1 MRRIVIALII
11 AVVGIAAIAAIAVP
25 NLSEAMNRSRQK
37 RTMADMR
44 TIATAWEAR
53 ATDVNSYA
61 IGKKDVTAAELA
73 RVLEPKYVRTL
84 PRVDAW
90 ASEFVLS
97 IADQGQ
103 TYAIRSL
110 GSDRR
115 ADGNPNLSGVTTKF
129 SDDIVFSNG
138 AFVRYPESAG

>member
-11 AVVGIAAIAAIAVP
+11 VVGGLAAIAVP

-44 TIATAWEAR
+44 TIASAWEAR

-61 IGKKDVTAAELA
+61 IGNKDVRAAELA

-84 PRVDAW
+84 PRIDAW
-90 ASEFVLS
+90 GSEFVLS

-115 ADGNPNLSGVTTKF
+115 ADRDPNLSGPTTKF
-129 SDDIVFSNG
+129 TDDIVFSNG
-138 AFVRYPESAG
+138 AFVRYPEAAG